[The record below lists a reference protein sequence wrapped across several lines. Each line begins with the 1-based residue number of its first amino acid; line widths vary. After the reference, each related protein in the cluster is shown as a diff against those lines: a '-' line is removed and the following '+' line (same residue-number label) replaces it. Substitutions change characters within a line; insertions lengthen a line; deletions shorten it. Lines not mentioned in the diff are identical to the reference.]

1 MADPLGGFSHKRRE
15 EEALRAASTDEIPAP
30 GALKNADEAA
40 KSAEEAAPD
49 VFLASPTG
57 LFTGMIAAFIPGIG
71 PLIAAG
77 PLAGAIAG
85 LSVKAEPPDSPES

>member
-1 MADPLGGFSHKRRE
+1 MADILGRFSHRLHDGNGLW
-15 EEALRAASTDEIPAP
+15 APSTDEIPAP
-30 GALKNADEAA
+30 EAIKSADEA
-40 KSAEEAAPD
+40 SRD

-77 PLAGAIAG
+77 PLAGEIAA
-85 LSVKAEPPDSPES
+85 LSVKAEPADSTDH